1 MGLARS
7 QKCVWAL
14 IVMFAY
20 KINTSSHSYND
31 RSQVVR
37 LTTKNFGLEH
47 WFARTKS

>member
-14 IVMFAY
+14 IVMFAN

-37 LTTKNFGLEH
+37 LTFEIFSLEH
-47 WFARTKS
+47 WFARIES